1 MIVTNPSALSPQS
14 PQFPAI
20 DVSEARWAADE
31 LAALINR
38 LGPDS
43 AVTLVLKHA
52 RRELES
58 LTQDTTARVIGPL
71 RIAA

>member
-1 MIVTNPSALSPQS
+1 MIVTNPSALAPQS
-14 PQFPAI
+14 PAI

-31 LAALINR
+31 LAAIINR

-52 RRELES
+52 RRELAS
-58 LTQDTTARVIGPL
+58 LTQDNTVRVVGPF
-71 RIAA
+71 RVAA